1 MEPETTP
8 FWAAEPTVTAVAPT
22 TETFLPLMMETVPP
36 KTFVASFNVITAGAN
51 RLPAV
56 NSEAP
61 VIASL
66 PELVMSPAALLA
78 IRLVAVVAPRLTE
91 LFWVTVNVPAV
102 PPTAAAVTAGAA
114 PKPPVA
120 TPNVALAPKVLRLTL
135 PTMATLAA
143 TVVSSEYLANRVM
156 PFAGTVPAGPTE
168 LRVRLPAT
176 LMTSVEAAPSATPPV
191 AIGVTVAMPPTAL
204 SVVV

>member
-8 FWAAEPTVTAVAPT
+8 FWAAEPTVTVVAPT

-36 KTFVASFNVITAGAN
+36 KTLVASFSVITPGAN
-51 RLPAV
+51 RLFAV

-61 VIASL
+61 AIASL

-78 IRLVAVVAPRLTE
+78 FRTPAVVAPRLTE
-91 LFWVTVNVPAV
+91 LFWVTVNVPVPIA

-114 PKPPVA
+114 PKPPVG

-135 PTMATLAA
+135 PTTATLAA
-143 TVVSSEYLANRVM
+143 TVVSSE
-156 PFAGTVPAGPTE
+156 
-168 LRVRLPAT
+168 
-176 LMTSVEAAPSATPPV
+176 
-191 AIGVTVAMPPTAL
+191 
-204 SVVV
+204 